1 MPDLA
6 SSQADAEPH
15 SRLPETSLHRVPRP
29 SKVSRDAASAKSSG
43 NLWES
48 YGEGAGGKHDTSL
61 LPETPKPGP
70 RPQGE
75 GSPVQIFLVNI
86 FGCGIKLEASGGDCF
101 SAFPVAALKTTQV
114 G

>member
-15 SRLPETSLHRVPRP
+15 SRLPETSLHLVPRP

-48 YGEGAGGKHDTSL
+48 YGEGVGGKHDTLL

-70 RPQGE
+70 RPEGE

-86 FGCGIKLEASGGDCF
+86 FW
-101 SAFPVAALKTTQV
+101 VAGSNWKRAGEIVSVHSQLLP
-114 G
+114 